1 LHENAHRR
9 RGLALPQQF
18 VAMLTNKRPP
28 TEAASRCDGYV
39 EGRTRSL
46 EISNLAKDVKKI
58 LSLGR
63 RPKPAAFY

>member
-1 LHENAHRR
+1 LHESPQRR

-18 VAMLTNKRPP
+18 VAIADKQEAAN
-28 TEAASRCDGYV
+28 EAASRCDGYV

-63 RPKPAAFY
+63 QPKRAAFY